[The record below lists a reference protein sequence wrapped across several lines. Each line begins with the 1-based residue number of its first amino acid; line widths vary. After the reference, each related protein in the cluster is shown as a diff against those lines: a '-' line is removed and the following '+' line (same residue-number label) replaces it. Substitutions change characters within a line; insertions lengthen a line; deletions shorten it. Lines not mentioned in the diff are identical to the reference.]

1 MRTFDTVV
9 CPLCGKETREEIFKQ
24 SIYGSD
30 EWDNVC
36 PDCYGSLAE
45 SFREALEVLLDTY
58 SFDETELKILKFM
71 ACDSKDLMDDI
82 EKAFD
87 NAIEN
92 KRALREAE
100 RIVEDYVYEQR
111 ANI

>member
-36 PDCYGSLAE
+36 PDCYGSLAD

-71 ACDSKDLMDDI
+71 ACVSKDLMDDI